1 MRHVRVRR
9 IIIETCRSMERLG
22 LNQGTSG
29 NVSARAGDSVLITP
43 SGISYEA
50 LRPGD
55 IVELARNGVRL
66 SGERA
71 PSSEWR
77 FHVDILN
84 ARPEAGA
91 VVHAHAPFCTALACT
106 GREIPA
112 FHYMVAR
119 AGGDSIRCARYA
131 TFGTQ
136 ALSDNAIGALSGR
149 SACLL
154 ANHGMIAIGADLER
168 ALSLA
173 LEVETLAAQFCRA
186 LQVGE
191 PRLLPD
197 DEMQRVLERFET
209 YGQGA

>member
-43 SGISYEA
+43 SGISCEA

>member
-149 SACLL
+149 FACLL

>member
-55 IVELARNGVRL
+55 IVELARDGVRL